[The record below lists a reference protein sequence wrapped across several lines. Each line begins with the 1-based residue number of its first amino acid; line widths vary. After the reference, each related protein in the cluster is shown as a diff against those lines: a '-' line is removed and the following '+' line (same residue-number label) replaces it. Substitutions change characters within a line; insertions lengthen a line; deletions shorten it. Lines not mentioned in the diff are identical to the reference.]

1 MFAEVKA
8 LSARLVAPG
17 LRRAHDIAGDA
28 DDAVLL
34 LLTEQVERL
43 DGVLGQARKIA
54 TL

>member
-8 LSARLVAPG
+8 HPRLLAAS

-34 LLTEQVERL
+34 AKQV
-43 DGVLGQARKIA
+43 
-54 TL
+54 